1 MSPPRAAHV
10 DKVSNL
16 ETKSKKRVSTTI
28 RVSAK
33 LQTVTEERRGLKLLS
48 EGGAAVQFEIDDLNE
63 VCFYFI
69 FFNNCISIFKT
80 FYFYC

>member
-16 ETKSKKRVSTTI
+16 ETKAKKRVSTTI

-63 VCFYFI
+63 VCFL
-69 FFNNCISIFKT
+69 CL
-80 FYFYC
+80 